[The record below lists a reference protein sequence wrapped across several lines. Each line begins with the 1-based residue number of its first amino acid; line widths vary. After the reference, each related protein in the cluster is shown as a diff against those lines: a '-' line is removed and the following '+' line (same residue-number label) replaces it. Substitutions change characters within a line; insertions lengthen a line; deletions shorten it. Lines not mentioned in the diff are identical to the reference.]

1 MNIQAVT
8 FDMGGTIE
16 TYWYDAEFRRA
27 ATEELVELLR
37 QKDLDPGLSSV
48 QLYENIETSLKR
60 LRQITRQTNKE
71 MSPECFWGEYVFA
84 DTSFAPEK
92 IKAEA
97 EELSYWLETRFYLRT
112 LRPEVPAALEELA
125 QMGLKLA
132 VISNIQSR
140 TQVDRSLEKYGI
152 RQYFDAVVT
161 SSGYGIRKPHPS
173 IFHYTASLLCVPTSA
188 CAHVGDRISRD
199 ILGARRAGLGLAIQI
214 VHDFEQ
220 DKETFPVS
228 PDAVIIEMSELV
240 GIIRQVNKERNS
252 ASPMMEDRRVK
263 AILFDAGDVLYYRAD
278 KFQHIK
284 VFLEDLG
291 LNLDAVSIEDR
302 RALEDQVY
310 VGEISQDEHRKI
322 LLERYGVSGSDQIA
336 RGIQALTEDDN
347 NISIFDGVPET
358 LVTLKSRGYLLGII
372 TDTAN
377 PVHVK
382 LDWFERFGFGHVW
395 DAIVSSRDVG
405 VRKPDRSIYQA
416 ALRQLG
422 IAPSQAV
429 FVGHKPSELDGAH
442 AVGINTIAFNHDPE
456 AEADLYIERFADLLN
471 VPLIAKREVNRTWI

>member
-1 MNIQAVT
+1 
-8 FDMGGTIE
+8 
-16 TYWYDAEFRRA
+16 
-27 ATEELVELLR
+27 
-37 QKDLDPGLSSV
+37 
-48 QLYENIETSLKR
+48 
-60 LRQITRQTNKE
+60 
-71 MSPECFWGEYVFA
+71 
-84 DTSFAPEK
+84 
-92 IKAEA
+92 
-97 EELSYWLETRFYLRT
+97 
-112 LRPEVPAALEELA
+112 
-125 QMGLKLA
+125 
-132 VISNIQSR
+132 
-140 TQVDRSLEKYGI
+140 
-152 RQYFDAVVT
+152 
-161 SSGYGIRKPHPS
+161 
-173 IFHYTASLLCVPTSA
+173 
-188 CAHVGDRISRD
+188 
-199 ILGARRAGLGLAIQI
+199 
-214 VHDFEQ
+214 
-220 DKETFPVS
+220 
-228 PDAVIIEMSELV
+228 
-240 GIIRQVNKERNS
+240 
-252 ASPMMEDRRVK
+252 MMEDRRVK

-422 IAPSQAV
+422 IDPSQAV